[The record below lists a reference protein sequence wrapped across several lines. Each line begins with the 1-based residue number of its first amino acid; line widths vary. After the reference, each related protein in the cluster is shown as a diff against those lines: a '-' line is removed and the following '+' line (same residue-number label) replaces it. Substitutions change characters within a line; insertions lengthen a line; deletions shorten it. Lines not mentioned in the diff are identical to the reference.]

1 VGAKKTA
8 IESRA
13 TTLLPRE
20 VAATH
25 AGLAEGRAMKTKTSN
40 HSAVKIKTSVKAGG
54 GINAI

>member
-1 VGAKKTA
+1 MAWARKKSA

-25 AGLAEGRAMKTKTSN
+25 AGLAEGRAMKTKTN
-40 HSAVKIKTSVKAGG
+40 LKAGVITRPG
-54 GINAI
+54 GM